1 MSNLRFMKSSVPS
14 LAPILRSDTQ
24 GRMLAELLI
33 DPSRELSLSDLAG
46 RVGASVATVAREVDR
61 AETAEILASRRVG
74 TVRLVRA
81 DTSNPLREP
90 LTQLIAATY
99 GAPAIIAA
107 AFSEIPEMERL
118 YLFGS
123 WAARY
128 EGQPGPTPRDIDV
141 LLIGRPDRERAY
153 EAADEA
159 EQRLGLPVQVT
170 FRTPQQWAC
179 EDDPF
184 IVEVKS
190 RPLLPV
196 LRQDD
201 PR

>member
-1 MSNLRFMKSSVPS
+1 MKSSVPS

-24 GRMLAELLI
+24 GRLLAELLI

-61 AETAEILASRRVG
+61 AETAEILTSRRVG

-90 LTQLIAATY
+90 LRQLIAATY

-107 AFSEIPEMERL
+107 AFSEVPAIERL

-141 LLIGRPDRERAY
+141 LLIGRADRERAY

-159 EQRLGLPVQVT
+159 EDQLGLPVQVT
-170 FRTPQQWAC
+170 FRTPQQWAG

-190 RPLLPV
+190 RPLLP
-196 LRQDD
+196 LLHQDD
-201 PR
+201 AP

>member
-1 MSNLRFMKSSVPS
+1 MKSSVPS

-61 AETAEILASRRVG
+61 AETAEILTSRRVG

-107 AFSEIPEMERL
+107 AFSEVPAVERL

-128 EGQPGPTPRDIDV
+128 RGQPGPTPRDIDV

-159 EQRLGLPVQVT
+159 EHRLGLPVQVT
-170 FRTPQQWAC
+170 FRTPQQWAR

-190 RPLLPV
+190 RPLLP
-196 LRQDD
+196 LLHQDD
-201 PR
+201 AP